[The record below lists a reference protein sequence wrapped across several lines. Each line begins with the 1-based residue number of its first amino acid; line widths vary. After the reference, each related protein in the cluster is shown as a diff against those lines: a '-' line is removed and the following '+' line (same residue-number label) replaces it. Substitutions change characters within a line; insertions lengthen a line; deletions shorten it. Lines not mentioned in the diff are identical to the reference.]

1 MKISNEYPTMVFKKE
16 YNGKV
21 YYSLGMSRK
30 KQDGTYENA
39 YIDCR
44 FKQGVELDNQTNI
57 YVNDGFMSFYLKDGK
72 PIYYLVITDFKKV
85 ADVIQETSV
94 ESLKQDE
101 ISIDL
106 DDLPF

>member
-1 MKISNEYPTMVFKKE
+1 MNISNEYPVMVFKRE
-16 YNGKV
+16 YNNKT
-21 YYSLGMSRK
+21 YYSIGMSRK

-39 YIDCR
+39 YIDVR
-44 FKQGVELDNQTNI
+44 FKGDVNIENQTNI
-57 YVNDGFMSFYLKDGK
+57 YVKSGFMSFYLKEGK
-72 PIYYLVITDFKKV
+72 PIFYLVITDYQLV

-94 ESLKQDE
+94 ESLKQNE

>member
-44 FKQGVELDNQTNI
+44 FKQGVELNNQTNI

-85 ADVIQETSV
+85 ADVIKETSTT
-94 ESLKQDE
+94 SLKQDE
-101 ISIDL
+101 VIVDDL
-106 DDLPF
+106 DLPF

>member
-1 MKISNEYPTMVFKKE
+1 
-16 YNGKV
+16 
-21 YYSLGMSRK
+21 MSRK

-85 ADVIQETSV
+85 ADVIKETSTT
-94 ESLKQDE
+94 SLKQDE
-101 ISIDL
+101 VIVDDL
-106 DDLPF
+106 DLPF

>member
-1 MKISNEYPTMVFKKE
+1 MKISNEYPVMVFKRE
-16 YNGKV
+16 YEGKS
-21 YYSLGMSRK
+21 YYSIGMSRK

-85 ADVIQETSV
+85 ADVIKETSTT
-94 ESLKQDE
+94 SLKQDE
-101 ISIDL
+101 VIVDDL
-106 DDLPF
+106 DLPF